1 MKTKKLT
8 KKEKEAEALVVAEN
22 ATPKRETQIFKMLE
36 FLASKQGSFV
46 QRRSH
51 DGVFET
57 GGGEILIDNEDFR
70 VRDNQSV
77 TIDFDK
83 KTISWYAAYES
94 GHNGSDF
101 GKVVGFESWSTL
113 ENSFERL
120 SSVTR
125 AFMKFDAM
133 EDEKKKKQDLLD
145 LQVYA
150 KWTQVIGD

>member
-36 FLASKQGSFV
+36 FLASKQDSFV

-70 VRDNQSV
+70 VRDN
-77 TIDFDK
+77 
-83 KTISWYAAYES
+83 
-94 GHNGSDF
+94 
-101 GKVVGFESWSTL
+101 
-113 ENSFERL
+113 
-120 SSVTR
+120 
-125 AFMKFDAM
+125 
-133 EDEKKKKQDLLD
+133 
-145 LQVYA
+145 
-150 KWTQVIGD
+150 

>member
-8 KKEKEAEALVVAEN
+8 KKETEALIVAEN
-22 ATPKRETQIFKMLE
+22 APPKKETQIFKMLE
-36 FLASKQGSFV
+36 FLTSKQGSTV

-51 DGVFET
+51 DSVFET
-57 GGGEILIDNEDFR
+57 SAGEILIDNEDFR

-77 TIDFDK
+77 TVDFDK

-94 GHNGSDF
+94 GHNGDDF

-113 ENSFERL
+113 ENSFDRL

-125 AFMKFDAM
+125 AFMKFDVM
-133 EDEKKKKQDLLD
+133 EDEKKKRQDLLD
-145 LQVYA
+145 LQAEA
-150 KWTQVIGD
+150 KWSQVIGD